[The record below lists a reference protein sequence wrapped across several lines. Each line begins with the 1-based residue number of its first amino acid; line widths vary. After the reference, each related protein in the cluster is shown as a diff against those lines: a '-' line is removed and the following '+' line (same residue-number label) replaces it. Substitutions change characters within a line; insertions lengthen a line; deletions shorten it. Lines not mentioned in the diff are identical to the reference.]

1 MRQGVS
7 ECDLAALPSVVPGAP
22 QVEPFYLSRCP
33 YYMHLY
39 GWKWWK
45 RQAPVP
51 THMELSDTPSAAYL
65 QRKLEAQ
72 QYKLNVEKQL
82 VSDLPLRS

>member
-1 MRQGVS
+1 
-7 ECDLAALPSVVPGAP
+7 
-22 QVEPFYLSRCP
+22 
-33 YYMHLY
+33 MHLC
-39 GWKWWK
+39 GGKWWE

-51 THMELSDTPSAAYL
+51 THVELSDTPSAAYL

-82 VSDLPLRS
+82 VSDVPLRSWELPICSLLRAVGGSVSQVESALKSQMTLYTRI